1 MRKRIISLALA
12 LIVLASAAS
21 FIPFKAKAEINY
33 SCGENAVWSLDTE
46 TKTLTISG
54 TGAVTGLQIRVA
66 PWSDYSSY
74 IHNVVVEEGITS
86 IKCYLLNCTAART
99 VSFP

>member
-1 MRKRIISLALA
+1 MPSGALTRRQ
-12 LIVLASAAS
+12 
-21 FIPFKAKAEINY
+21 
-33 SCGENAVWSLDTE
+33 D
-46 TKTLTISG
+46 LTISG

-86 IKCYLLNCTAART
+86 VKCYLLNCTAART
-99 VSFP
+99 VSFPSTLKDLSFTAFYGTYSLTDIKFP